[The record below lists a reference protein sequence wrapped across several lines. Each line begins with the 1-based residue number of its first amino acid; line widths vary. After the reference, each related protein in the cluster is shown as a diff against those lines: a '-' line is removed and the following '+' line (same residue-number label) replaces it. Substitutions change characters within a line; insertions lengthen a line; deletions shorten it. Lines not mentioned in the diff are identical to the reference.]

1 MRTIGLQTLVRT
13 QNMAMG
19 EEEFVHKVNQSC
31 LRRKPCRKLKPPS
44 KVISTGL
51 PIEESSLDIAMMDHR
66 PATDHAMI
74 PPSFLMRRRS
84 VKDRRS
90 SSADSATIEKA
101 VRILKTIRAL
111 KEVVRAERASAIP
124 DPYTSGG
131 KESAEVARSDT
142 WSCVLADS
150 ATRRHFVQSLTN
162 ENHVTKNE
170 VSFFV
175 VVVVCLL
182 LKSASYD
189 HMYRNALA

>member
-1 MRTIGLQTLVRT
+1 
-13 QNMAMG
+13 MAMG

-44 KVISTGL
+44 KVISTDL

-170 VSFFV
+170 VSFCCCCCFLFTVEECFV
-175 VVVVCLL
+175 
-182 LKSASYD
+182 
-189 HMYRNALA
+189 